1 MNNIKRELEA
11 FNLINEHGKIKV
23 IDAMIQA
30 LHETYEDKFYL
41 QTLQENKENL
51 ETIVELKQLRK
62 EYSLNRL
69 KEYEAQ
75 GWLTIDN

>member
-30 LHETYEDKFYL
+30 LQETYEDKFYL

-51 ETIVELKQLRK
+51 DMIVELKQLRK

-69 KEYEAQ
+69 NSFYEKEFL
-75 GWLTIDN
+75 GNN